1 MKVLLR
7 NHGLNL
13 MGVKTDLCTSI
24 GKRQHCIYTAGP

>member
-13 MGVKTDLCTSI
+13 SGVKSDMYTVI
-24 GKRQHCIYTAGP
+24 GEYFYFYKST